1 MGLFMENHMRFQL
14 IIWGERLFKMRS
26 YTPIPLFLFMFFCF
40 WWEWENSLMV
50 WCCGLFFVTCGEG
63 LRLWSLRYI
72 GRFSRTTRKRKG
84 SMLVMGGPYTLM
96 RNPLYCGNLLIL
108 IGATILSQLLWLIP
122 LVIILFSIQY
132 YCIVL
137 WEEETLL
144 KNFPRDA
151 ERYSKSVPRWLPTWQ
166 TMGMCFRRNMTPY
179 YPWLDVFRREQSTL
193 LGLITMA
200 TFMMVKELFLSKF
213 V

>member
-1 MGLFMENHMRFQL
+1 MKNDMKSQL
-14 IIWGERLFKMRS
+14 IVWGERLFKMRS
-26 YTPIPLFLFMFFCF
+26 YTPIPLFLFMLFCF
-40 WWEWENSLMV
+40 WWEWESDFMV
-50 WCCGLFFVTCGEG
+50 WCCGLFFITCGEG

-84 SMLVMGGPYTLM
+84 RTLVMGGPYTLV

-108 IGATILSQLLWLIP
+108 IGVTILSELLWLIP
-122 LVIILFSIQY
+122 IVITLFYLQY

-144 KNFPRDA
+144 KNFPLDA
-151 ERYSKSVPRWLPTWQ
+151 ERYFRSVPRWLPAWH
-166 TMGMCFRRNMTPY
+166 TMGMYFEKNMLPN

-193 LGLITMA
+193 LGLFTMA
-200 TFMMVKELFLSKF
+200 TFMMIKELFLDKF
-213 V
+213 F

>member
-1 MGLFMENHMRFQL
+1 MKNDMKSRF

-26 YTPIPLFLFMFFCF
+26 YTPIPLFLVMLSCF
-40 WWEWENSLMV
+40 WWEWENDIMV
-50 WCCGLFFVTCGEG
+50 WFCGLFFVACGEG
-63 LRLWSLRYI
+63 IRIWSLRYI

-84 SMLVMGGPYTLM
+84 SALVMDGPYTLV

-108 IGATILSQLLWLIP
+108 IGATILSELLWFIP
-122 LVIILFSIQY
+122 IVITLFALQY

-151 ERYSKSVPRWLPTWQ
+151 EAYFRSVPRWLPEWHSVRTYFGKNR
-166 TMGMCFRRNMTPY
+166 TSD
-179 YPWLDVFRREQSTL
+179 YPWLNVLRREQSTL
-193 LGLITMA
+193 LGLFTMV

-213 V
+213 F

>member
-1 MGLFMENHMRFQL
+1 MKNHMRPQL

-40 WWEWENSLMV
+40 WREWENNFIV
-50 WCCGLFFVTCGEG
+50 WFCGLFFVTCGEG

-72 GRFSRTTRKRKG
+72 GRFSRTSRKRKG
-84 SMLVMGGPYTLM
+84 SMLVMGGPYTLV

-122 LVIILFSIQY
+122 IVISLFSLQY

-151 ERYSKSVPRWLPTWQ
+151 ERYFRSVPRWLPTWQ
-166 TMGMCFRRNMTPY
+166 TIGTCLQRNRTAY

-193 LGLITMA
+193 LGLFTMA
-200 TFMMVKELFLSKF
+200 TFMMIKELFLDKLI
-213 V
+213 

>member
-1 MGLFMENHMRFQL
+1 MKNDMKFRF
-14 IIWGERLFKMRS
+14 IIWGERLFQMRS
-26 YTPIPLFLFMFFCF
+26 YTPIPLFLFMFVCS
-40 WWEWENSLMV
+40 WGQWENDMMV
-50 WCCGLFFVTCGEG
+50 WFFGLFFVACGEG

-108 IGATILSQLLWLIP
+108 IGVTILSQLLWFIP
-122 LVIILFSIQY
+122 IVIILFSLQY

-151 ERYSKSVPRWLPTWQ
+151 ELYFRSVPRWLPTWQ
-166 TMGMCFRRNMTPY
+166 TMGTCLRKNMTPD

-193 LGLITMA
+193 LGLFTMA
-200 TFMMVKELFLSKF
+200 TFMMIKELFLDTF

>member
-1 MGLFMENHMRFQL
+1 MKNDKKSRF
-14 IIWGERLFKMRS
+14 IIWGERLFRMRS
-26 YTPIPLFLFMFFCF
+26 YTPIPLFLFMFVCS
-40 WWEWENSLMV
+40 WGQWEYDMMV
-50 WCCGLFFVTCGEG
+50 WFFGLFFVACGEG

-84 SMLVMGGPYTLM
+84 GTLVMSGPYTIV
-96 RNPLYCGNLLIL
+96 RNPLYWGNLLIL
-108 IGATILSQLLWLIP
+108 IGATILSQLIWFIP
-122 LVIILFSIQY
+122 IVIILFFLQY

-144 KNFPRDA
+144 ENFPRDA
-151 ERYSKSVPRWLPTWQ
+151 ERYFSSVPRWLPKWPIMGTYFKQ
-166 TMGMCFRRNMTPY
+166 TMPPY

-193 LGLITMA
+193 LGLCTMA
-200 TFMMVKELFLSKF
+200 TFMMVKELFL